1 MVLRTS
7 ILLALLSSACATVEP
22 NRGEAATSNRRIANL
37 RRAAALPWLDDGRC
51 AVQEASNEWPALA
64 EACFHALDHDK
75 IRFHDVTGKC
85 TVAQVEAA
93 TLGVGL
99 CILAA
104 PEIVGAVIVI
114 GVVVAAAAI
123 VAELERA
130 ESCDDMFS
138 ACLGTS
144 IAGIPGPLYGHS
156 QCHACRDLCVQLGG
170 AWPATANGKPCL

>member
-1 MVLRTS
+1 MFLRACVS
-7 ILLALLSSACATVEP
+7 LALLSSACATVEQSQRESAAP
-22 NRGEAATSNRRIANL
+22 SRRGANL

-51 AVQEASNEWPALA
+51 VVQEASNEWPVLV
-64 EACFHALDHDK
+64 EKCFHALNHDR

-85 TVAQVEAA
+85 SVARADAA

-114 GVVVAAAAI
+114 GVVVIAVAI
-123 VAELERA
+123 AVELGK
-130 ESCDDMFS
+130 ESCDDMFT

-170 AWPATANGKPCL
+170 TWPATSNGKPCL